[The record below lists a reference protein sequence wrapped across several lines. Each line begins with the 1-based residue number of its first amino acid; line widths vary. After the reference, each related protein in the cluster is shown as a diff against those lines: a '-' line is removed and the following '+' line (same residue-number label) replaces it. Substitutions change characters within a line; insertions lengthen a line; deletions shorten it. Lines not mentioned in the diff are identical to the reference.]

1 VKYPII
7 PALLAATVSLLA
19 ASDAEAA
26 PPLWFDDSDTAF
38 SIVNTYDTKD
48 GVQFNPGWALRIQ
61 YVLRGEQK
69 RQPGST
75 IKLTIKQGGKVK
87 GELICAVPD
96 VMTDYAGDTC
106 YEAKQKLQLT
116 GEIDIDAVYIDG
128 ASDAATPL
136 RSYKLKVMTATQV
149 RGNLAPGASTQYVSW
164 HGRTL
169 ENFLV
174 PGQQN
179 RLHLWVRYAAPYES
193 GPPSLLDTAMF
204 CSVDGKLLPA
214 VNYDRPMHGDGSLP
228 EQTIARSAQDGQ
240 MTKNEYNKFGGQII
254 RMPLT
259 WGNEEE
265 RFKQLWSIDDNPGKW
280 ECKWKHKGKALR
292 VFRFTVAGGKV
303 LPHPEQAAGLN
314 LPAGVNLIETE
325 IPADS
330 VLDDVVAADEI
341 VKGSF
346 FGRPWATPEGKAM
359 AAAVKSK
366 GTVHFP
372 QPKALDFGKPIKKW
386 TFGK

>member
-1 VKYPII
+1 MSKIAAIAFAVW
-7 PALLAATVSLLA
+7 LLVGARAAGA
-19 ASDAEAA
+19 DA
-26 PPLWFDDSDTAF
+26 PPLWLSDSETMF

-48 GVQFNPGWALRIQ
+48 GVQFNPGWALRIK
-61 YVLRGEQK
+61 YVLRGSAK

-75 IKLTIKQGGKVK
+75 LKLTVKQGGKAK

-96 VMTDYAGDTC
+96 VQTDYAADTC

-116 GEIDIDAVYIDG
+116 GDLDVDAVYVDG

-149 RGNLAPGASTQYVSW
+149 RGNLVPAASQQYVSW

-179 RLHLWVRYAAPYES
+179 RLHLWVRYAAPYET
-193 GPPSLLDTAMF
+193 GAPSELDTAMF
-204 CSVDGKLLPA
+204 CSVDGKLLDA
-214 VNYDRPMHGDGSLP
+214 VTYSRPMHGDGSLD
-228 EQTIARSAQDGQ
+228 EQTVTRSFAEG
-240 MTKNEYNKFGGQII
+240 TSSKNAYNKFGGAII

-259 WGNEEE
+259 YGPEDK
-265 RFKQLWSIDDNPGKW
+265 RFKGLWVLDDHPGKW

-292 VFRFTVAGGKV
+292 VFRFTVADGKV
-303 LPHPEQAAGLN
+303 QPHPEQKAGLN
-314 LPAGVNLIETE
+314 LPEGAVLLETE

-346 FGRPWATPEGKAM
+346 FGRAWATPEGKAM
-359 AAAVKSK
+359 AAAVKAK

-386 TFGK
+386 AFGK